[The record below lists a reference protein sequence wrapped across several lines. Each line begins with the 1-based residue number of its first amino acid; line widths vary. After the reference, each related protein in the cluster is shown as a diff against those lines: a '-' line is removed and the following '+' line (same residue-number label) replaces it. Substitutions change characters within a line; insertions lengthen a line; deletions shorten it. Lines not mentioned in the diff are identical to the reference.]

1 MHSMGAPELDAFL
14 GEGCAEQDAAQAV
27 RAWQAAWQGHLQA
40 SLHAGARGEALNR
53 AHSDAVDRLIQ
64 RLYERALASYA
75 PPAKAKAPARF
86 ALIAVGG
93 TGRREMSLGSDID
106 LLFLAE
112 DGKDPRAAHLAE
124 RMQYVLWDAGV
135 KVGAALR
142 DVKECIR
149 LARSDDTAKTAILV
163 TRLLAGD
170 ASLFEEFKKAVQGRL
185 LRNPAAH
192 IEERAQAVR
201 ERHERFGE
209 SLYLLEPNLKE
220 GAGGLR
226 DYHGALWAACAL
238 APDVRSETDFVRL
251 ELLSP
256 GELQELQ
263 EALDVLW
270 RMRSALHGLCGSRV
284 DQLTFEHQVQLAEKL
299 GVPARGAELPV
310 ENLMRGYY
318 RSARTIQSLS
328 EIVIEQCRVR
338 VQPKPS
344 RSPGAP
350 CPVED
355 GFVVA
360 DGALQIPG
368 PELLRERPL
377 RLLSAFAVAQYY
389 NVPLSRDARR
399 MIREALHLVDDAFCR
414 SAEARD
420 MLLRILGSDERVARS
435 LSAMNETGLLARY
448 IPEWENIVCRWQHV
462 AYHTYTV
469 DVHSIFLVEQL
480 RRLWRGEY
488 EEQLPDLSELVRSV
502 PDRQVLFLGSLLHDI
517 GKGYDGADHSKTG
530 AALTQTILERLGL
543 SDGRSQRVVF
553 IVEAHLLMSHIAQR
567 RDLSD
572 PKVIADF
579 AGRVGDRENLVN
591 LYLATFA
598 DMRASSDAGFTAWRR
613 DLLRELFER
622 SSEYLEAGEG
632 GTAPA
637 ARQIHARSARRREN
651 ARKELL
657 AGGAPQA
664 QVEAFLDAMP
674 QRYFGAHTPRQ
685 VARHAAVVLSLKPDQ
700 NFVQAARD
708 MRSGY
713 SELIV
718 CSRDQHGLYGK
729 IAGCVTAAGI
739 NIIASQVYT
748 TKDGI
753 ALEAYRVTTPPG
765 LAQEHEEY
773 WQRFEATL
781 NGVLEGEIDLGKRLR
796 EMRRPL
802 FARRVIAS
810 GKPAEVS
817 IRNDVSDAYTVIDM
831 TADDR
836 LGLLYDLTR
845 TIAEHDLE
853 IYISRAATV
862 LDQAGDTFYVKTL
875 AGGRLT
881 DAGAQSAL
889 SHALVRA
896 AAGQG
901 DG

>member
-1 MHSMGAPELDAFL
+1 MGAPEPGAFL
-14 GEGCAEQDAAQAV
+14 GENCAEPDAAQAV
-27 RAWQAAWQGHLQA
+27 RAWQAAWREHLQA
-40 SLHAGARGEALNR
+40 SLHAGTRGKALNR
-53 AHSDAVDRLIQ
+53 AHSDAVDRLI
-64 RLYERALASYA
+64 LLLCERALASYA
-75 PPAKAKAPARF
+75 PPAGAGAPARF

-93 TGRREMSLGSDID
+93 TGRREMSIGSDID

-112 DGKDPRAAHLAE
+112 DGKDPRVAHLAE

-142 DVKECIR
+142 DIKECIR
-149 LARSDDTAKTAILV
+149 LARNDDTAKTAILI

-170 ASLFEEFKKAVQGRL
+170 ASLFEEFEKAVRGRL
-185 LRNPAAH
+185 LRDPAAH
-192 IEERAQAVR
+192 LEERVQAVR
-201 ERHERFGE
+201 ARHERFGE

-238 APDVRSETDFVRL
+238 APDVRSEADFVRL

-256 GELQELQ
+256 GELRELE

-270 RMRSALHGLCGSRV
+270 RLRSGLHGLCGSRV
-284 DQLTFEHQVQLAEKL
+284 DQLTFELQAQLAEEL
-299 GVPARGAELPV
+299 GAPARGAELPV
-310 ENLMRGYY
+310 ENLMRDYY
-318 RSARTIQSLS
+318 RSARTIQTLS

-338 VQPKPS
+338 VQPKS
-344 RSPGAP
+344 APGEVS
-350 CPVED
+350 PVED

-389 NVPLSRDARR
+389 DVPLSRDARR
-399 MIREALHLVDDAFCR
+399 MIREALELVDDAFCH
-414 SAEARD
+414 SPEARD

-435 LSAMNETGLLARY
+435 LSAMNETGLLGRY

-488 EEQLPDLSELVRSV
+488 EEQLPDLTELVRSV
-502 PDRQVLFLGSLLHDI
+502 PDRQVLFLGALLHDI
-517 GKGYDGADHSKTG
+517 GKGYDSADHSKTG
-530 AALTQTILERLGL
+530 AELAQKILKRLALSTER
-543 SDGRSQRVVF
+543 SRRVVF

-598 DMRASSDAGFTAWRR
+598 DMRASSDAGFTSWRR
-613 DLLRELFER
+613 ELLRELFER

-632 GTAPA
+632 GTEPA

-651 ARKELL
+651 ARVELL
-657 AGGAPQA
+657 KGGTPVAL
-664 QVEAFLDAMP
+664 VDAFLDAMP

-685 VARHAAVVLSLKPDQ
+685 VARHAAVLLSLKPDQ

-718 CSRDQHGLYGK
+718 CSRDQPGLYGK

-773 WQRFEATL
+773 WKRFEGTL

-796 EMRRPL
+796 DTRRPL

-810 GKPAEVS
+810 GKPASVS
-817 IRNDVSDAYTVIDM
+817 IRNDVSDAYTVIDI

-845 TIAEHDLE
+845 TMAEHGLE
-853 IYISRAATV
+853 IDISRATTV

-875 AGGRLT
+875 AGRRLT
-881 DAGAQSAL
+881 DFDAQSAL
-889 SHALVRA
+889 SRALVRA

-901 DG
+901 DD

>member
-1 MHSMGAPELDAFL
+1 MGAPELDAFL
-14 GEGCAEQDAAQAV
+14 GEDVAEQDAAQAV
-27 RAWQAAWQGHLQA
+27 RAYQAAWRAHLLA
-40 SLHAGARGEALNR
+40 ELHAGARGEALGR
-53 AHSDAVDRLIQ
+53 AGSDAVDRLIL
-64 RLYERALASYA
+64 RLYQRALASYA
-75 PPAKAKAPARF
+75 PPAGARPPARF
-86 ALIAVGG
+86 ALVAVGG
-93 TGRREMSLGSDID
+93 YGRREMSIGSDID

-112 DGKDPRAAHLAE
+112 NVKDARTAHLAE

-149 LARSDDTAKTAILV
+149 LARSDETAKTTILV

-170 ASLFEEFKKAVQGRL
+170 TLLFDEFEKAVRSRL
-185 LRNPAAH
+185 LPDPAAYLQA
-192 IEERAQAVR
+192 RVQAVR

-226 DYHGALWAACAL
+226 DYHGALWAACAV
-238 APDVRSETDFVRL
+238 APGVRSQADFARL
-251 ELLSP
+251 GLLSTS
-256 GELQELQ
+256 ELREF
-263 EALDVLW
+263 EAALDVLW
-270 RMRSALHGLCGSRV
+270 RLRSALHGLCESRN
-284 DQLTFEHQVQLAEKL
+284 DQLTFELQVQLAEEL
-299 GVPARGAELPV
+299 GISARGSELPV
-310 ENLMRGYY
+310 EILMRDYY
-318 RSARTIQSLS
+318 RSARTVQALS
-328 EIVIEQCRVR
+328 EIVTEQCLVR
-338 VQPKPS
+338 VQ
-344 RSPGAP
+344 RAP
-350 CPVED
+350 APARVSPVED
-355 GFVVA
+355 GFVVTN
-360 DGALQIPG
+360 GALEIPG

-389 NVPLSRDARR
+389 GVPLSRDARR
-399 MIREALHLVDDAFCR
+399 MIREALDLVDEAFCR

-488 EEQLPDLSELVRSV
+488 EEQLPDLAELVRSI
-502 PDRQVLFLGSLLHDI
+502 PDRQVLFLGCLLHDI
-517 GKGYDGADHSKTG
+517 GKGYDSADHSKTG
-530 AALTQTILERLGL
+530 AELAQKILKRLGL
-543 SDGRSQRVVF
+543 SEERSQRVVF

-579 AGRVGDRENLVN
+579 AFRVGDRENLVN

-598 DMRASSDAGFTAWRR
+598 DMRASSDAGFTSWRR
-613 DLLRELFER
+613 ELLRELYER

-632 GTAPA
+632 GTEQA
-637 ARQIHARSARRREN
+637 ARQIHARSARRRET
-651 ARKELL
+651 ARGELL
-657 AGGAPQA
+657 ESGTPEA
-664 QVEAFLDAMP
+664 QVDAFLDAMP
-674 QRYFGAHTPRQ
+674 ERYFGAHTPRQ
-685 VARHAAVVLSLKPDQ
+685 VVRHAAVVLSLKPGR

-765 LAQEHEEY
+765 LAHEHEEY
-773 WQRFEATL
+773 WQRFERTL

-796 EMRRPL
+796 DMRRPL

-810 GKPAEVS
+810 GKPAAVS
-817 IRNDVSDAYTVIDM
+817 IRNDVSDSYTVVDI

-845 TIAEHDLE
+845 TMAEHDLE
-853 IYISRAATV
+853 IYISKATTV
-862 LDQAGDTFYVKTL
+862 LDQAGDTFYVKTR
-875 AGGRLT
+875 AGLRLT
-881 DAGAQSAL
+881 DLEAQSAL
-889 SHALVRA
+889 SRALVQA

-901 DG
+901 NG